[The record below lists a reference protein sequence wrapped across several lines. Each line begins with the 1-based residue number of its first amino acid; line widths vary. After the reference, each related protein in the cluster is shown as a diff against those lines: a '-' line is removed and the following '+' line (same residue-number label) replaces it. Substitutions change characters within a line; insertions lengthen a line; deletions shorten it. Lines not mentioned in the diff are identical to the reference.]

1 MLNWQSCPKCQG
13 KIYIERDLH
22 GWFVQCLMCGF
33 YHDLEEL
40 AISRDNSV
48 EIELKLSQN
57 EVSNLLPDSRAKY
70 A

>member
-1 MLNWQSCPKCQG
+1 MLSWQSCPKCKG
-13 KIYIERDLH
+13 KMYIDSDFY
-22 GWFVQCLMCGF
+22 GWYVQCLMCGF
-33 YHDLEEL
+33 ARDLEEL
-40 AISRDNSV
+40 DISQDNSV